1 MTAIYET
8 CVCGIIFYL
17 TQTLMFKLLYKFSII
32 HIYKLLNIPR
42 LIRNP
47 NAFLPHL
54 DLTQTIL
61 NIKLNVS
68 IKCKIG
74 GN

>member
-8 CVCGIIFYL
+8 CVCGIIFYF
-17 TQTLMFKLLYKFSII
+17 TPTLVFKLLYE
-32 HIYKLLNIPR
+32 
-42 LIRNP
+42 
-47 NAFLPHL
+47 LPHL